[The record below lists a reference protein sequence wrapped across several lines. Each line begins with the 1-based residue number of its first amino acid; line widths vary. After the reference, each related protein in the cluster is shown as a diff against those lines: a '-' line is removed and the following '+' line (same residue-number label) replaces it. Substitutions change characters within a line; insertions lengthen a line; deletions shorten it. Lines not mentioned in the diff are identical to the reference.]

1 QGVLLKPLRPALAN
15 AMCSFESAGKV
26 IEYRLHAHCFSQL
39 RTFALTASCPM
50 PGYFAFGQCSI
61 TTINGRNLSGCEDI
75 RDAGFL
81 VLIYSDELSWQ
92 EFAAYC
98 DSQL

>member
-1 QGVLLKPLRPALAN
+1 
-15 AMCSFESAGKV
+15 MCCFEPAGKV

-39 RTFALTASCPM
+39 WTIALTAGCPM
-50 PGYFAFGQCSI
+50 PRYFAFGQCSI
-61 TTINGRNLSGCEDI
+61 ATTNGRNLSGCEDI

-81 VLIYSDELSWQ
+81 VIIYSDELSGQ
-92 EFAAYC
+92 DFAAYC